1 MGFVTEQRERTRPVM
16 PLASMIDVLFLLL
29 IFFMTISALREQERD
44 IDVELQQTTSD
55 ATGSSA
61 TAFIVTVSSDGSYY
75 IGDRPLDAE
84 ALNETLGKLAEVDP
98 DEQVIIRADKQSPS
112 GNLIYAIDQAK
123 AAGFARV
130 SLAGAQP
137 DSN

>member
-1 MGFVTEQRERTRPVM
+1 MGFATEQRERTRPVM

-29 IFFMTISALREQERD
+29 IFFMTISAMREQERD
-44 IDVELQQTTSD
+44 IDVELQQTSSET
-55 ATGSSA
+55 AGSSA
-61 TAFIVTVSSDGSYY
+61 TAFIVTVAADGNYY
-75 IGDRPLDAE
+75 IGDRPLNADD
-84 ALNETLGKLAEVDP
+84 LNTTLLKLAEVDP
-98 DEQVIIRADKQSPS
+98 EEQVSIRADRQSPS

-137 DSN
+137 DK